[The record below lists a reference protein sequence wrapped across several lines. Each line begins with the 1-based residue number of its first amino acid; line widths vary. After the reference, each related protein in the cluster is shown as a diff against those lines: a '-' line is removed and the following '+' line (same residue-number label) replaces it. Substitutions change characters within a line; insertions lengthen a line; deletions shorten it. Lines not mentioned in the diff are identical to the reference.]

1 MMIDIAWLV
10 GGLVLL
16 VFAADWLVDGAVG
29 IARRLKIPP
38 LVVGLTIVAYGTS
51 LPEFVVSLLAAQ
63 RGVAD
68 FAIGN
73 IVGSNI
79 ANIGLVLGVA
89 ALIHPIVVRGGTLY
103 RRDLPILV
111 FTTVGATLTFVDG
124 RVSRIEGALLA
135 IAAVAFTVV
144 SLRAPA
150 EESTAD
156 DAPDDGG
163 APWPR
168 ALIVFAVGIAGLV
181 IAADRMVFG
190 ASNIAEALGVDP
202 RIVGLTV
209 VALGTSLPELAASVA
224 GALKGHAGI
233 AVGNVVGSCFF
244 NLAFVLGASALIRP
258 LPAEPGAMVVD
269 LAVMG
274 GLTGVMWLMLAT
286 GRRLTRVEGG
296 VLLAAYVGFIGF
308 LIWQVVG

>member
-1 MMIDIAWLV
+1 MAIDIAWLL

-29 IARRLKIPP
+29 IARRLSIPP

-63 RGVAD
+63 RDVAE

-79 ANIGLVLGVA
+79 ANIGLVLGA
-89 ALIHPIVVRGGTLY
+89 AAVIHPIAIRGGTLY
-103 RRDLPILV
+103 RRDLPVLLA
-111 FTTVGATLTFVDG
+111 TTVGAVVCFYDG
-124 RVSRIEGALLA
+124 YVSRLEGLLLLT
-135 IAAVAFTVV
+135 AAVVFTVV
-144 SLRAPA
+144 SLRAPE

-163 APWPR
+163 APWPK
-168 ALIVFAVGIAGLV
+168 ALIFLVIGLAGLV
-181 IAADRMVFG
+181 VSADRMVYG
-190 ASNIAEALGVDP
+190 ASNIAAEMGIDE

-224 GALKGHAGI
+224 GAIKGHPGL

-244 NLAFVLGASALIRP
+244 NLAFVLGAAASIKP
-258 LPAEPGAMVVD
+258 LPADPAAMVVD

-274 GLTGVMWLMLAT
+274 GVTALMWGLLFF
-286 GRRLTRVEGG
+286 RRGLSRIDGG
-296 VLLAAYVGFIGF
+296 GLLAIYFGFMGY
-308 LIWQVVG
+308 LVWQTLG